1 MNKSFHMYGI
11 RIWNGCSLLIIS
23 MLISIISSC
32 NTLAKEEHP
41 QKKTNRLH
49 NPSYL
54 QKERE

>member
-41 QKKTNRLH
+41 QKKNNRLH

>member
-41 QKKTNRLH
+41 QKKINRLH